1 MGHEQN
7 GNSPQHGAEGRR
19 REVLKILA
27 DVLRVAV
34 KFAASRSENVLQTPA
49 RHHGIIARDD
59 ETRQHAH
66 TSDEAPRARL
76 AHLAIRTPGVGSAM
90 TSDDKLIHHARYAQQ
105 QHAAYINQN
114 EGGAAVLSGH
124 IRESPHIAEAH
135 CRARRGEHHS

>member
-34 KFAASRSENVLQTPA
+34 ELATGRSENVLQTPA
-49 RHHGIIARDD
+49 RHHSIITRDD
-59 ETRQHAH
+59 KTRQHAH
-66 TSDEAPRARL
+66 TPNEAPRARL
-76 AHLAIRTPGVGSAM
+76 AHLAIRTPSIGSAM

-105 QHAAYINQN
+105 QHTAYINQN

-124 IRESPHIAEAH
+124 IRESPHIAESH
-135 CRARRGEHHS
+135 RRARRGEHHS